1 MCAADGTGSRAGRH
15 VVGFV
20 ADEANREPLS
30 EFVAHPSTY
39 SLVSM
44 VEFDELLD
52 IAVAAVRCVSV
63 PLRGKLLVDEC
74 CSSIVEA
81 PTVNGRR
88 AGLS

>member
-1 MCAADGTGSRAGRH
+1 MCVAEGTGSRAGRH
-15 VVGFV
+15 VVEFI
-20 ADEANREPLS
+20 ADEANREPVVEL
-30 EFVAHPSTY
+30 VAHPSTS

-52 IAVAAVRCVSV
+52 IAVAALCDVSV
-63 PLRGKLLVDEC
+63 SPRGKLLVDGC
-74 CSSIVEA
+74 CSPPVEA